1 MAGTTTKFI
10 IDPSAMLVYAEK
22 RNCQRLKHVGNWQV
36 IRKNLNAIVVD
47 LYQDIQL
54 NSQFITLTATSTMWI
69 LEI

>member
-10 IDPSAMLVYAEK
+10 IDPSAMLVYDVK
-22 RNCQRLKHVGNWQV
+22 RNCQRLRHAGNWQG

-47 LYQDIQL
+47 LNQDIQL
-54 NSQFITLTATSTMWI
+54 SSQFTTLMATSIMWI

>member
-10 IDPSAMLVYAEK
+10 IDPSAMLVYDVK
-22 RNCQRLKHVGNWQV
+22 RNCQRLRHAGNWQG

-47 LYQDIQL
+47 LNQDIRL
-54 NSQFITLTATSTMWI
+54 SSQFTTLMATSIMWI